1 MEPPSPVLAPV
12 PVSAP
17 GLEEDLRETW
27 EHGCLRYL
35 TPLADRLTAHGLSV
49 ETKVVV
55 GAPVAAEVLELAR
68 SVHADLIAMGTHGRR
83 GLERLVLGSVA
94 DKIVRA
100 SDVPVLVTP
109 VLLD

>member
-1 MEPPSPVLAPV
+1 V
-12 PVSAP
+12 
-17 GLEEDLRETW
+17 EEDLLESWR
-27 EHGCLRYL
+27 HGCLRYL
-35 TPLADRLTAHGLSV
+35 APLADRLRAHGLNA

-55 GAPVAAEVLELAR
+55 GAPVAAEILELAR
-68 SVHADLIAMGTHGRR
+68 SERADLIAMGTHGRR

-109 VLLD
+109 VLAD